1 MLRTICKS
9 KIHSATV
16 TEANLQ
22 YTGSLTLDPEL
33 MRAADLAPYEQV
45 QVVNLNNGTRFE
57 TYCIEGAPG
66 SGTVCLNGAAARL
79 AVVGDKIIVISYAQL
94 TDEELREHN
103 PKLVFVGEQN
113 RIRQVVTPPPAA
125 LPQSGSL
132 DVSRDV
138 AFGDAA
144 GGGVTEGVDLSN

>member
-9 KIHSATV
+9 KIHAATV

-33 MRAADLAPYEQV
+33 MRAADLVPYEQV
-45 QVVNLNNGTRFE
+45 QVVNLNNGARFE

-94 TDEELREHN
+94 SDAEAREQA
-103 PKLVFVGEQN
+103 PRLVFVDEQN
-113 RIRQVVTPPPAA
+113 RIRQVVT
-125 LPQSGSL
+125 
-132 DVSRDV
+132 
-138 AFGDAA
+138 
-144 GGGVTEGVDLSN
+144 EGVDLSG

>member
-1 MLRTICKS
+1 MLRIICKS
-9 KIHSATV
+9 KIHGATV

-45 QVVNLNNGTRFE
+45 QVVNLNNGARFE

-79 AVVGDKIIVISYAQL
+79 AVVGDKIIVISYAHM
-94 TDEELREHN
+94 TEAEIREQA
-103 PKLVFVGEQN
+103 PRLVFVDEQN
-113 RIRQVVTPPPAA
+113 RIRQVVT
-125 LPQSGSL
+125 
-132 DVSRDV
+132 
-138 AFGDAA
+138 
-144 GGGVTEGVDLSN
+144 EGVDLSG